1 MTFKVTIEGETPAE
15 LAQVL
20 AKLGA
25 AETSTKAPQSEP
37 VKAAEP
43 EHATTPAKP
52 EKPTETPAAAVE
64 EAPVVPVKDEAAEK
78 KIRDLIMALT
88 RQGKQPECKEIIKA
102 TGAASISKLPP
113 ESYTTV
119 WEQLV
124 ALKESVDDA
133 AD

>member
-1 MTFKVTIEGETPAE
+1 MTFKMTIEGETPAE
-15 LAQVL
+15 LIRVL
-20 AKLGA
+20 AKLSA
-25 AETSTKAPQSEP
+25 AETPTEAPQSEP
-37 VKAAEP
+37 VKTAEP
-43 EHATTPAKP
+43 EKATTPAEP
-52 EKPTETPAAAVE
+52 EKPAETPAAATVDTP
-64 EAPVVPVKDEAAEK
+64 AAHVKDEAVEK

-88 RQGKQPECKEIIKA
+88 RQGRQPECKAIIKA

-119 WEQLV
+119 WEQLI